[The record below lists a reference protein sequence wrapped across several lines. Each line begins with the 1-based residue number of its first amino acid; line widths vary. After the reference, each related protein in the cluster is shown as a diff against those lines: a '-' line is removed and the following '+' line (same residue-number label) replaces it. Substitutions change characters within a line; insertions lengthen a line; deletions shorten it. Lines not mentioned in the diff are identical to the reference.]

1 MVGRISIKATQFSN
15 ELRFFLEA
23 EMWKFF
29 HLQTRCPLQFLTPKQ
44 FPTFVAGFPLPSWL
58 IFKGSFSFHF
68 SKLPRQNFLRKF
80 CHTRLLRS
88 SQWQVNFCECSQLW
102 KQSTLVKFIL
112 SLPKCSRQQK
122 NSKKLFNQMI
132 K

>member
-15 ELRFFLEA
+15 ELRFLGA

-44 FPTFVAGFPLPSWL
+44 FPTFVAGFSLPSWL

-68 SKLPRQNFLRKF
+68 SKFYENFATLDCFVPRNYRGIFVSVLNFENNR
-80 CHTRLLRS
+80 RSLRS
-88 SQWQVNFCECSQLW
+88 RKQKTKKINQL
-102 KQSTLVKFIL
+102 
-112 SLPKCSRQQK
+112 
-122 NSKKLFNQMI
+122 I
-132 K
+132 KYFV